1 MLFGTEDDAKIEEM
15 LGVSRADHENRNQF
29 NELPNGKLNPSP
41 EDETIW
47 KDDDGRPWKLNA
59 EQLAAYHQETWFVF
73 AYITAQ
79 IGRVIPSVKVPNLKF
94 FSPNADGKFSEVI
107 ANRYTGELLI
117 DQRYIGTY
125 NFCLLEDAPNA
136 MKDGKLPFAEHK
148 RLDVDTHNSYGGNYR
163 HLAINMPIDS
173 VKKGPVILGTVESKS
188 SSYWM

>member
-1 MLFGTEDDAKIEEM
+1 MLFGTEDDASIEER

-79 IGRVIPSVKVPNLKF
+79 IGRVFPSVRVPNLKF

-107 ANRYTGELLI
+107 ANRYTGELVI

-125 NFCLLEDAPNA
+125 NFCSFENAPNA
-136 MKDGKLPFAEHK
+136 MKDGNKLHVQIF
-148 RLDVDTHNSYGGNYR
+148 V
-163 HLAINMPIDS
+163 LAWSKTFREKSFSTTS
-173 VKKGPVILGTVESKS
+173 VLRARPSIVGECEL
-188 SSYWM
+188 